1 MTQKMTQN
9 TILRWAFFMSLMSF
23 AYLIPPVHVHAQS
36 SSDTRSPRDAQS
48 HHQWSYNLGMY
59 EVNLRHY
66 SQEGSFAAF
75 EKDLDRIDSLGP
87 GIIWFMPV
95 HPIGEFNRLGSLG
108 SPYSVKDYY
117 TVNPDYGS
125 VEEFKDLV
133 SEIQRRDKYVIIDW
147 VANHTAWDNVLT
159 ETNPEWYV
167 TNSNG
172 EFIPPPGTN
181 WSDVIELDFDQ
192 QGLRDYMIKAMQF
205 WVDSVGVDGFR
216 FDAVDFVPDDFWEEA
231 IPALKLTRPDLFLL
245 AEGPGEHLMELGFDM
260 NYSWDFYG
268 FGGGI
273 LPLITQGVADANSF
287 RTFVNREQNNY
298 SNGKYRLYFVSNH
311 DENAWEGT
319 PFQLF
324 GPRAV
329 NFSVLS
335 HVINGMPLVYNGEE
349 AGMNKQLAFFDKDL
363 IPWRDYPMFDYY
375 RRLFDLKR
383 RNAALWNGFDEN
395 EAQRIKTTQNSPIYA
410 FTREKD
416 GDRVVGLFNLSN
428 QAISFQ
434 ATDELPE
441 GTYRNVFT
449 DELIGLSQDNE
460 FDLADWEFLVLEQ
473 VSQNSTDNSDEAE
486 SIDNAY
492 AQGNLQLNPVY
503 PNPFNP
509 STTVSMVLDAAAEV
523 RLEIWDSMG
532 RLVIEREVG
541 IRSAGRHSFR
551 VHAQDWP
558 SGVYLL
564 RVWAGQESQERR
576 ITLMK

>member
-1 MTQKMTQN
+1 
-9 TILRWAFFMSLMSF
+9 
-23 AYLIPPVHVHAQS
+23 
-36 SSDTRSPRDAQS
+36 
-48 HHQWSYNLGMY
+48 
-59 EVNLRHY
+59 
-66 SQEGSFAAF
+66 
-75 EKDLDRIDSLGP
+75 
-87 GIIWFMPV
+87 
-95 HPIGEFNRLGSLG
+95 
-108 SPYSVKDYY
+108 
-117 TVNPDYGS
+117 
-125 VEEFKDLV
+125 
-133 SEIQRRDKYVIIDW
+133 
-147 VANHTAWDNVLT
+147 
-159 ETNPEWYV
+159 
-167 TNSNG
+167 
-172 EFIPPPGTN
+172 
-181 WSDVIELDFDQ
+181 
-192 QGLRDYMIKAMQF
+192 
-205 WVDSVGVDGFR
+205 
-216 FDAVDFVPDDFWEEA
+216 
-231 IPALKLTRPDLFLL
+231 
-245 AEGPGEHLMELGFDM
+245 
-260 NYSWDFYG
+260 
-268 FGGGI
+268 
-273 LPLITQGVADANSF
+273 
-287 RTFVNREQNNY
+287 
-298 SNGKYRLYFVSNH
+298 
-311 DENAWEGT
+311 
-319 PFQLF
+319 
-324 GPRAV
+324 
-329 NFSVLS
+329 
-335 HVINGMPLVYNGEE
+335 
-349 AGMNKQLAFFDKDL
+349 
-363 IPWRDYPMFDYY
+363 MFDYY

-449 DELIGLSQDNE
+449 DELIGLSQDYE
-460 FDLADWEFLVLEQ
+460 FSLGDWEFLVLEQ

-486 SIDNAY
+486 SIDNAH

>member
-1 MTQKMTQN
+1 MTHKMTQIS
-9 TILRWAFFMSLMSF
+9 ILRRAFFVSLMS
-23 AYLIPPVHVHAQS
+23 LISWVYVYAQS
-36 SSDTRSPRDAQS
+36 PSDTQT

-66 SQEGSFAAF
+66 SQEGNFAGFA
-75 EKDLDRIDSLGP
+75 KDLDRIDSLGP

-125 VEEFKDLV
+125 LEEFKDLV
-133 SEIQRRDKYVIIDW
+133 SEIKRRDKYVIIDW

-159 ETNPEWYV
+159 QSNPEWYV

-192 QGLRDYMIKAMQF
+192 LGLRDYMIKAMQF

-324 GPRAV
+324 GPRAL

-416 GDRVVGLFNLSN
+416 GDRVLGLFNLSN

-509 STTVSMVLDAAAEV
+509 STTVPMVLDAAAEV